1 LAVYADATVSR
12 IHHVIEPTLMVERET
27 HVDEGV
33 IKEARAPTLMCVVAA
48 VYTPRVGEEW
58 IGHAMVQ
65 VAKNGLKE
73 SERIG
78 KPCVKGP
85 TTKVSKVKGI
95 FWEGYT
101 RLPAGAGGP
110 MTMVRTPRSWWWRWP
125 DPSGIVGLLKE
136 MTEGEEVSLGQ
147 I

>member
-1 LAVYADATVSR
+1 LAVYADAIVCR
-12 IHHVIEPTLMVERET
+12 IRHVIEPTVERET

-33 IKEARAPTLMCVVAA
+33 IKEARAPTMMCIVAA
-48 VYTPRVGEEW
+48 VCTPRVGEEW

-73 SERIG
+73 PERIG

-85 TTKVSKVKGI
+85 TEVIKVKRI

-101 RLPAGAGGP
+101 RLPAGAGGSV
-110 MTMVRTPRSWWWRWP
+110 TMARTPRSWWWRWP
-125 DPSGIVGLLKE
+125 DPGDIIGLLKQR
-136 MTEGEEVSLGQ
+136 TDVGLGQ